1 MPRHCFF
8 RHHLFRSTS
17 STCSCSQEHGN
28 VNSCAGLHEVFFF
41 LPFVLTFFPPLLW
54 FSYLESAS
62 APRVMNKHKAPAAG
76 SPSLRREF
84 PLAAWNKTK
93 GRNSRDAEADL
104 ASPCLSQLPV
114 SIPGWDKVRASPG
127 RPGGSFPQ
135 RDGPAPLSS
144 EGPLDQP
151 PAHYTTRGAPTFCSK
166 TEVNSL
172 QVIASVAVSDTR
184 LRALPVP
191 KHSVWAKS
199 RPKSGPAAP
208 PCPQP
213 GTPAAPAATKGLLPE
228 PLPLQKAPSKAPGPV
243 QTHFRH

>member
-1 MPRHCFF
+1 MPRHCSF

-17 STCSCSQEHGN
+17 STCSCSQGHGN

-114 SIPGWDKVRASPG
+114 SIPGWEQRQSLARA
-127 RPGGSFPQ
+127 
-135 RDGPAPLSS
+135 
-144 EGPLDQP
+144 
-151 PAHYTTRGAPTFCSK
+151 T
-166 TEVNSL
+166 
-172 QVIASVAVSDTR
+172 
-184 LRALPVP
+184 
-191 KHSVWAKS
+191 W
-199 RPKSGPAAP
+199 
-208 PCPQP
+208 
-213 GTPAAPAATKGLLPE
+213 GLLPTE
-228 PLPLQKAPSKAPGPV
+228 CRTGPA
-243 QTHFRH
+243 QP